1 MKVENAVYPGPE
13 NLKELAAEAAAG
25 PIAMVNLLKFRD
37 RAVYKDGRPDGI
49 SGVEAYMRYATE
61 MRKIVERAGG
71 RFLFSGR
78 VKGLVVG
85 EVEDL
90 WDVVAVVEYPSKA
103 EFQRLVTSPEVQAI
117 AIHREAGLA
126 GQLLILTSGVPM

>member
-61 MRKIVERAGG
+61 CERSSSGPADDFCSAAGSRAWWSEKSRTFG
-71 RFLFSGR
+71 
-78 VKGLVVG
+78 
-85 EVEDL
+85 
-90 WDVVAVVEYPSKA
+90 
-103 EFQRLVTSPEVQAI
+103 T
-117 AIHREAGLA
+117 
-126 GQLLILTSGVPM
+126 